1 MGLKTALQFKDVC
14 NLYIRL
20 NEGNLVI
27 QFVEGTWIE
36 FNHANAVA

>member
-20 NEGNLVI
+20 NEGNLVVQNDI
-27 QFVEGTWIE
+27 
-36 FNHANAVA
+36 